1 MNLAFEPNTQTL
13 WLKFYAQMD
22 EYLRFMKYNQG
33 LYDYRIVM
41 DESTVTTDDI
51 NHLRCPGKVYI
62 APTRTAEFFDIDF
75 IITGAGAI
83 FTD

>member
-51 NHLRCPGKVYI
+51 NHLKCPGKVYI

-75 IITGAGAI
+75 IITGAGVT

>member
-1 MNLAFEPNTQTL
+1 M
-13 WLKFYAQMD
+13 M
-22 EYLRFMKYNQG
+22 YNDG
-33 LYDYRIVM
+33 LYDYKIVM

-75 IITGAGAI
+75 IITDAGAE
-83 FTD
+83 FNS